1 MLKIS
6 NSPSSVSKKGSLSL
20 KTYAKVG
27 GLVVGSSSING
38 DYNLYTTFLAT
49 FPSGH
54 GLTSGDSNVGTLSIV
69 VENVT
74 QGYTERTS
82 VALQTFVVAGNNVF
96 FRTGAT
102 TADMTYENMGLTNPS
117 SGDTIKLRIVP
128 NLFGYK
134 AKASFTQTVLLS

>member
-54 GLTSGDSNVGTLSIV
+54 GLTSGDSNVGTQIGRAHV
-69 VENVT
+69 
-74 QGYTERTS
+74 
-82 VALQTFVVAGNNVF
+82 
-96 FRTGAT
+96 
-102 TADMTYENMGLTNPS
+102 
-117 SGDTIKLRIVP
+117 
-128 NLFGYK
+128 
-134 AKASFTQTVLLS
+134 